1 MWLDRLIELKKQ
13 TGLSNKQ
20 IAERTFSSEKTIHR
34 IFSGENDNPYID
46 TLDRIAKALG
56 SSLDYIFTDTKVV
69 IGEQNLATTQEDLA
83 VASAERDMIAAE
95 NAVLKEKIAAL
106 TAENNLLSMQ
116 LKHKEE
122 IIAIH
127 NYYNKLKSS
136 DTTE

>member
-1 MWLDRLIELKKQ
+1 MWLDRLKELKKQ

-20 IAERTFSSEKTIHR
+20 IADKTFSSEKTIHR

-56 SSLDYIFTDTKVV
+56 SSLDYVFSDTKVV
-69 IGEQNLATTQEDLA
+69 IGEQSLATTQEDLA
-83 VASAERDMIAAE
+83 VASAERDLIAAE

-106 TAENNLLSMQ
+106 TAENNLLGMQ

>member
-13 TGLSNKQ
+13 TGMSNKQ
-20 IAERTFSSEKTIHR
+20 IAELTFSSEKTIHR
-34 IFSGENDNPYID
+34 IFCGENDNPYID

-56 SSLDYIFTDTKVV
+56 SSLDYIFSDTKVV

-83 VASAERDMIAAE
+83 VTSAERDLVVAE
-95 NAVLKEKIAAL
+95 NAVLKEKVAAL
-106 TAENNLLSMQ
+106 TAENSLLSLQ

-127 NYYNKLKSS
+127 NYYNKLKVS
-136 DTTE
+136 DEKE

>member
-46 TLDRIAKALG
+46 TLDRIAKALD

-69 IGEQNLATTQEDLA
+69 IGEQSLATTQEDLA

-136 DTTE
+136 GTTE

>member
-1 MWLDRLIELKKQ
+1 MWLDRLKELKKQ

-46 TLDRIAKALG
+46 TLDRIAKAFG
-56 SSLDYIFTDTKVV
+56 SSLDFIFSDTKVV
-69 IGEQNLATTQEDLA
+69 IGEQDLATTKEELD
-83 VASAERDMIAAE
+83 VVTAERDLLAAE
-95 NAVLKEKIAAL
+95 NAILKERVTTLMAD
-106 TAENNLLSMQ
+106 NNFLSLQ

-127 NYYNKLKSS
+127 NYYNKLKLS
-136 DTTE
+136 DEKE

>member
-1 MWLDRLIELKKQ
+1 MWLDRLKELKTQ
-13 TGLSNKQ
+13 TSMSYKQ
-20 IAERTFSSEKTIHR
+20 IAELTYSSEKTIYR

-56 SSLDYIFTDTKVV
+56 SSLDYIFSDTKVV

-83 VASAERDMIAAE
+83 VTSAERDLVVAE
-95 NAVLKEKIAAL
+95 NAVLKEKVAAL
-106 TAENNLLSMQ
+106 TAENSLLSLQ

-127 NYYNKLKSS
+127 NYYNKLKVS
-136 DTTE
+136 DEKE